1 MIRNKHSVRKYLTST
16 AIVTAVVFSSM
27 LGSEA
32 SAYGGP
38 TDEEK
43 NANNTEQV
51 TEEKQTEDTNTK
63 ETNHKSS
70 VNVASKNL
78 SKGDRG
84 EEVKTVQDKVNVAK
98 DGIFGKKT
106 DKSVK
111 EFQKDNGLAADGIVG
126 TKTSEKMSGTNE
138 QAKTNDYS
146 NNGEKTKEHTS

>member
-1 MIRNKHSVRKYLTST
+1 SVRKYLAST

-38 TDEEK
+38 TAEEK

-63 ETNHKSS
+63 ETNNKSS
-70 VNVASKNL
+70 VKVASNNL

-84 EEVKTVQDKVNVAK
+84 EEVR
-98 DGIFGKKT
+98 
-106 DKSVK
+106 
-111 EFQKDNGLAADGIVG
+111 
-126 TKTSEKMSGTNE
+126 SE
-138 QAKTNDYS
+138 
-146 NNGEKTKEHTS
+146 EHTSELQSRFDLVCRLLL

>member
-1 MIRNKHSVRKYLTST
+1 
-16 AIVTAVVFSSM
+16 VVFSSM

-38 TDEEK
+38 TAEEK

-63 ETNHKSS
+63 ETNNKSS
-70 VNVASKNL
+70 VKVASKNL

-98 DGIFGKKT
+98 DGTFGKKT
-106 DKSVK
+106 DMSVK
-111 EFQKDNGLAADGIVG
+111 EYQNHNVRATDGIVG
-126 TKTSEKMSGTNE
+126 PKTSEKMSGTNE
-138 QAKTNDYS
+138 QTTTNYSS
-146 NNGEKTKEHTS
+146 NNEEKSTYKSNGNLE